1 MKRLILIVLCFI
13 SSGVSGQS
21 REEKWRLLDPRNYA
35 NGMTFVD
42 DCELQV
48 RGADI
53 SEYDLLDTG
62 EIVVVYRFRHPF
74 LQKTRPSVADGEL
87 MVLEIGSRMSAF
99 YSQDLYITDS
109 LYTILVQ
116 RKNPRGMSS
125 HSVRH
130 IVYRDRVKHRFEVVE
145 RIPFHS
151 GEAIIIEDSG
161 EPLWRIDTLRREIH
175 GYRCLRAETD
185 YRGRKWMVWF
195 TPDIPLSCGP
205 WKLVGLPGLI
215 LEAEDAEG
223 QYSYRCEGLKK
234 RAVAIKKYHWR
245 YKQMDRKAWL
255 KFEKRIHTA
264 PFSVFGN
271 STLVVSGKRKG
282 RLDETWEIPY
292 IPLERE

>member
-21 REEKWRLLDPRNYA
+21 REEQWRLLDPRNYA

-87 MVLEIGSRMSAF
+87 MVLEIGSRISAF

-145 RIPFHS
+145 RMPFHS

-161 EPLWRIDTLRREIH
+161 GALLAHRYAGARNTRVSLPSRRNGLQGPQVDCVVHTGYPVVVRPVEIGRVARFDPRSRRRRRTVCVQMRGAEKESGCDQEISLALQANGQKGLVEIREKDAHGSLLRIRQQYACCE
-175 GYRCLRAETD
+175 
-185 YRGRKWMVWF
+185 RK
-195 TPDIPLSCGP
+195 T
-205 WKLVGLPGLI
+205 
-215 LEAEDAEG
+215 
-223 QYSYRCEGLKK
+223 K
-234 RAVAIKKYHWR
+234 RP
-245 YKQMDRKAWL
+245 
-255 KFEKRIHTA
+255 T
-264 PFSVFGN
+264 G
-271 STLVVSGKRKG
+271 
-282 RLDETWEIPY
+282 
-292 IPLERE
+292 